1 VRRRQ
6 LGVAIVLA
14 MGIVALAAMTAT
26 AIMVSQ
32 STWARQSELT
42 ADHVQA
48 QGLVRAG
55 VDWARAVLNDDRRLG
70 NVDHLGEPW
79 ALRAAP
85 MPVINGEIAGFI
97 EDQQGAF
104 NLNNL
109 AIGGTIDRVEL
120 ARFRRLLAIL
130 DLPTKL
136 ADALADWLDA
146 DSEPLS
152 ADGAEDDYYLARQP
166 PYLAANQLLAD
177 ISELALVRGFDD
189 KVRARLRPFV
199 SALPHATQVNVNT
212 APAEV
217 LAAAIDGMNLDAAR
231 SLVAQRDR
239 VYFSSVADFAN
250 RLPGRLVIPA
260 SGIALSSQY
269 FVVTLRAT
277 IGQAQAHGAALLTRE
292 GSGWP
297 AIVWQ
302 KIL

>member
-26 AIMVSQ
+26 AFLVSQ
-32 STWARQSELT
+32 STWSRQSELT

-48 QGLVRAG
+48 QRLVRAG
-55 VDWARAVLNDDRRLG
+55 VDWARAVLNDDRRRG

-79 ALRAAP
+79 ALKAAP
-85 MPVINGEIAGFI
+85 LPVANGEIAGFI

-109 AIGGTIDRVEL
+109 AIGGTIDRAEL
-120 ARFRRLLAIL
+120 LRFRRLLAML

-152 ADGAEDDYYLARQP
+152 ADGAEDAYYLARKP

-199 SALPHATQVNVNT
+199 TALPHATQVNVNT
-212 APAEV
+212 ARAEV

-231 SLVAQRDR
+231 ALVARRDR
-239 VYFSSVADFAN
+239 IYFSSVADFAN

-269 FVVTLRAT
+269 FVVTLYAT
-277 IGQAQAHGAALLTRE
+277 IGEAQARGTALLTRE

-302 KIL
+302 KTL

>member
-1 VRRRQ
+1 MRRRQ

-48 QGLVRAG
+48 QRLVRAG
-55 VDWARAVLNDDRRLG
+55 VDWARAVLNDDRRRG

-85 MPVINGEIAGFI
+85 MPVINGEIAGYI

-120 ARFRRLLAIL
+120 VRFRRLLAIL
-130 DLPTKL
+130 DLPAKL

-146 DSEPLS
+146 DSERLS

-189 KVRARLRPFV
+189 KVRARLRPYV
-199 SALPHATQVNVNT
+199 TALPHATQVNVNT

-217 LAAAIDGMNLDAAR
+217 LAVAIDGLNLDAAR
-231 SLVAQRDR
+231 ALVAQRDR

-250 RLPGRLVIPA
+250 RLPGGLVIPA

-269 FVVTLRAT
+269 FVVTLHAA
-277 IGQAQAHGAALLTRE
+277 IGQAQAHGRVLLTRE